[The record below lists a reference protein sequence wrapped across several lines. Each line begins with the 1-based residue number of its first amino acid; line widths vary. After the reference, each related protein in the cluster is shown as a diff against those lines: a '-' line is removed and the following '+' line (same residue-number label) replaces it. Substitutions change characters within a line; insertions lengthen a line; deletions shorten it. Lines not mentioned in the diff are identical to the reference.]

1 MGHPLRI
8 VAADDDLDMVE
19 FYREALVRLGHQ
31 AAVVDGGRWLVEACL
46 SAPPDLVIT
55 DIDMPD
61 LGGIEAVGTVWK
73 ERPVPVILAT
83 ACDPAEIRELV
94 SSGNVLHVLRKP
106 VSLSDLERAIASAVP
121 DP

>member
-19 FYREALVRLGHQ
+19 FYREALERLGHQ
-31 AAVVDGGRWLVEACL
+31 AAVVDGGRRLVEACL
-46 SAPPDLVIT
+46 SVRPDLVIT

-83 ACDPAEIRELV
+83 GCDPAEVRGIAP
-94 SSGNVLHVLRKP
+94 SGNSLLVLRKP
-106 VSLSDLERAIASAVP
+106 VTLTDLERAIASAVP